1 MSKAYSERAK
11 ICTKMND
18 WISDL
23 FEDQH
28 AKHRKYLVSL
38 VEDRVSWPD
47 RQLKAQYLQRITE
60 ASDAQDLFRIGSE
73 LAEMLGPP
81 NDPRKQIEE
90 RLKTML

>member
-1 MSKAYSERAK
+1 MS
-11 ICTKMND
+11 D

-28 AKHRKYLVSL
+28 AKHRDYLVSL
-38 VEDRVSWPD
+38 VEDRVSWAD
-47 RQLKAQYLQRITE
+47 RLLKAQYLQRISH
-60 ASDAQDLFRIGSE
+60 ANDAQELFQIGTE
-73 LAEMLGPP
+73 LTELIGPP